1 MATLCGDVIQCGREQ
16 PRRNRAV
23 STTSNRPLPALRLIA
38 ADDDSVARAFLRALT
53 KDLELDVDVV
63 EDGVQVLRLLERG
76 TRPAILLLDWVM
88 PGLSGLD
95 VCRRV
100 RAVSEVPTYTII
112 ATGKHPDR
120 LYRALDA
127 GADDLMAKP
136 FERKEL
142 LTRLQVARYALD
154 AAPGRSLRS
163 AVEEARRSDGGE
175 VVFRGAGKV
184 TRIYFQ
190 HGQVVWVSVAPGA
203 GHPGEA
209 LRVSLGIEAADLRAV
224 VQESRVTGK
233 PFDTLLVDWGLCDRS
248 ALHDALAE
256 HFFSLL
262 APAEQLASSR
272 ATFIPNSAARSQTE
286 MRFDIDDLAPWM
298 AVPDPSCTSAPPPR
312 AEDEESA
319 LRGLGSSIRQID
331 GVEAWFVLDPRDGTC
346 LRSRGDESLVET
358 AWALTRTLSDVGQE
372 SGPNHWKEL
381 IVTTERHFLL
391 ARGSKNGP
399 VVVCALQRDGARL
412 GLARHRLNQILL
424 DGILLQT

>member
-1 MATLCGDVIQCGREQ
+1 MSIT
-16 PRRNRAV
+16 P
-23 STTSNRPLPALRLIA
+23 SRPLPDLRLIA

-53 KDLELDVDVV
+53 KSLDLDVDVV
-63 EDGVQVLRLLERG
+63 EDGEEVLRLLEHG
-76 TRPAILLLDWVM
+76 SRPAILLLDWVM

-163 AVEEARRSDGGE
+163 AVEEARSSDGGE
-175 VVFRGAGKV
+175 VVFRGAGQV

-209 LRVSLGIEAADLRAV
+209 LRASLGIEAADLRAV

-233 PFDTLLVDWGLCDRS
+233 PFDTLLIAWDLCDRS

-256 HFFSLL
+256 HFRSLL
-262 APAEQLASSR
+262 APAEQRANSR

-298 AVPDPSCTSAPPPR
+298 KVTNPSMTSMPPPR
-312 AEDEESA
+312 PEDEKSA
-319 LRGLGSSIRQID
+319 LRRLGERIRQIE
-331 GVEAWFVLDPRDGTC
+331 GVEAWFVLDPREGSC

-358 AWALTRTLSDVGQE
+358 AWAITRTLSDAGHE
-372 SGPNHWKEL
+372 SGPNRWEEL
-381 IVTTERHFLL
+381 IVTTSRHFML
-391 ARGSKNGP
+391 ARGARDGP

-412 GLARHRLNQILL
+412 GLARHKLNQILL
-424 DGILLQT
+424 DSIIVPRT